1 MQITR
6 DLVVRYL
13 VNLGWRRIA
22 SSDSAIFRVD
32 PPEVSP
38 FGAKSIFFSHSAQPE
53 GAAREA
59 SLAIDII
66 QDTYGKPRGEI
77 EKSILALTH
86 DLLIG
91 KVPDEFLRNDAIELR
106 AVRSYLNGMRGVI
119 ASAGTT
125 ELTGRR
131 AFSKSIKQALDYADR
146 CAFEHTFKSS
156 FGLAIEAPLRGHVQT
171 AMEFG
176 SDKVPLGRRVV
187 QRIAFGLAS
196 LQEAVRVDDPEPI
209 LERPDGLN
217 AGMCKDMLA
226 IIEQSGLPRIDLAIT
241 WSPEVS
247 PPSLDTSSLV
257 LETRQIPVLER
268 AREHLL
274 KDDDAIPATVVGRV
288 VDLHSSGN
296 PADDEDDGKQSI
308 QVRWDSPEYGV
319 RKVLVRLDMK
329 LYRTA
334 YEAHGRGDLISVEG
348 MLSQKHT
355 WRLERVK
362 KLEVL
367 RPASS

>member
-13 VNLGWRRIA
+13 MNLGWRRSTTSN
-22 SSDSAIFRVD
+22 SSIFRVD

-38 FGAKSIFFSHSAQPE
+38 FGAKSIFFSHNAQPE
-53 GAAREA
+53 GEVREA
-59 SLAIDII
+59 QLALDII

-91 KVPDEFLRNDAIELR
+91 KVPDEFVRNDAIELR
-106 AVRSYLNGMRGVI
+106 AVRSYFNGMRGII
-119 ASAGTT
+119 ANAGTT

-131 AFSKSIKQALDYADR
+131 AFSKSIKEASDYADR

-156 FGLAIEAPLRGHVQT
+156 FGLVIEAPLRGHVQT

-176 SDKVPLGRRVV
+176 EDEAPLGRRVV
-187 QRIAFGLAS
+187 QRIAVGLAS
-196 LQEAVRVDDPEPI
+196 LREAVRVDDPEPI
-209 LERPDGLN
+209 IERPDGLN

-226 IIEQSGLPRIDLAIT
+226 IIEQSGLPRIELAIA
-241 WSPEVS
+241 WSPEIS
-247 PPSLDTSSLV
+247 PPHLDTNSLA
-257 LETRQIPVLER
+257 LETRQISVLER
-268 AREHLL
+268 ARDQLL
-274 KDDDAIPATVVGRV
+274 KDEDGIPATVVGRV

-296 PADDEDDGKQSI
+296 PADDDDDGKQSI
-308 QVRWDSPEYGV
+308 QVRWDSADYGV
-319 RKVLVRLDMK
+319 RKVLVRLDAK
-329 LYRTA
+329 QYRAA

-348 MLSQKHT
+348 KLSQKHT
-355 WRLERVK
+355 WRLEGVT
-362 KLEVL
+362 KLNVL
-367 RPASS
+367 RPI